1 MAILTTGITDC
12 TTPPTRMG
20 QTEGPATGALPPPN
34 VALGA
39 HGMVAADAPLAA
51 EVGASVLMSGG
62 NAVDAAIATAFTLAV
77 VYPEAGNI
85 GGGGFF
91 VGHFADGTT
100 ATLDFR
106 EVAPLRASRNMFL
119 DAQGNVT
126 DKSLTGHLASGVPGS
141 VAGLWALHQKFGS
154 QPWREL
160 LQPAIDYA
168 QDGFVVDDHVAR
180 TIRDDS
186 RLARFPASAKW
197 LLPEG
202 RAPAAGTLLRNPDL
216 AATLRRIAEHGRDG
230 FYKGETADLIVAEM
244 ERGGGLISHEDLAQY
259 QPKWRDPIEFTY
271 RGQRVISMAP
281 ASSGGITLALMAGIL
296 EGYDL
301 ASLGATSPERYHLIA
316 EASRRAFADRNFYLG
331 DPDML
336 KIPVEKLLSAN
347 YSSQQRATI
356 SRARATPSS
365 EVRPGLGELSE
376 GVHTTH
382 FSVVDASGNA
392 VALTTTINELH
403 GSAVTVTGAGFLL
416 NDEMDDFTSKVGV
429 PNLFGLV
436 QGEANAIAPGKRMLS
451 AMTPTIVVDDK
462 GKVLL
467 VTGARGGPRIISAV
481 FQIISNVVD
490 HRMSIADA
498 VVAPRIHHQHLPD
511 SLYYEAHPI
520 DAAVIAALEGKGHHV
535 AGRRGYI
542 GAAPTI
548 LRVGD
553 QWAGVPDTR
562 SGGLAKGH

>member
-1 MAILTTGITDC
+1 MLINGVAAC
-12 TTPPTRMG
+12 TAPTTRMG
-20 QTEGPATGALPPPN
+20 QTEGPTTDALQPPD

-39 HGMVAADAPLAA
+39 HGMVASDAPLAA
-51 EVGASVLMSGG
+51 EVGVRILMAGG
-62 NAVDAAIATAFTLAV
+62 NAVDAAIATAFALAV

-91 VGHFADGTT
+91 VGHFADGST

-106 EVAPLRASRNMFL
+106 EVAPLRATRDMYV

-126 DKSLTGHLASGVPGS
+126 DQSLTGHLASGVPGS

-154 QPWREL
+154 KPWREL
-160 LQPAIDYA
+160 ILPAIDFA
-168 QDGFVVDDHVAR
+168 HHGFVVDAHVAR
-180 TIRDDS
+180 VIGDDS
-186 RLARFPASAKW
+186 RLMRFPASAW

-202 RAPAAGTLLRNPDL
+202 QPPAVGTLLRNPDL
-216 AATLRRIAEHGRDG
+216 AATLGRIAEQGRDG

-244 ERGGGLISHEDLAQY
+244 KRGGGLISHEDLAQY
-259 QPKWRDPIEFTY
+259 QPKWRAPIEFTY

-281 ASSGGITLALMAGIL
+281 ASSGGVTLALMGRIL
-296 EGYDL
+296 GGYDL

-316 EASRRAFADRNFYLG
+316 EASRRAFADRNYYLG
-331 DPDML
+331 DPDVVKMPL
-336 KIPVEKLLSAN
+336 DKLLSDEYAA
-347 YSSQQRATI
+347 QQRATI
-356 SRARATPSS
+356 SRERATPSRD
-365 EVRPGLGELSE
+365 VRPGLGELSE
-376 GVHTTH
+376 GAHTTH
-382 FSVVDASGNA
+382 FSVVDAHGNA

-436 QGEANAIAPGKRMLS
+436 QGEANAIVPGKRMLS
-451 AMTPTIVVDDK
+451 AMTPTIVLDET
-462 GKVLL
+462 GKPLL
-467 VTGARGGPRIISAV
+467 ITGARGGPRIISAV

-490 HRMSIADA
+490 HHMGIAEA
-498 VVAPRIHHQHLPD
+498 VLAPRVHHQHLPD
-511 SLYYEAHPI
+511 SLYYEAQPI
-520 DAAVIAALEGKGHHV
+520 DDAAIAALERKGHHV
-535 AGRRGYI
+535 ARRTGYI

-548 LRVGD
+548 MRVGH

-562 SGGLAKGH
+562 SGGIAKGY